1 MGSLEAIVKPKINKI
16 KFNDSV
22 VNIQLIMML
31 QRNIKTVH
39 SLQQHGTGA
48 RFMAL
53 NL

>member
-1 MGSLEAIVKPKINKI
+1 MGTLEVTVKPQINKI
-16 KFNDSV
+16 KFNDSM
-22 VNIQLIMML
+22 VNIQLIIML

-39 SLQQHGTGA
+39 NPQQHCTGA